1 MKEVVV
7 LMSIKDNFSDYL
19 EKSIDSILSQ
29 SYKDFEFV
37 IIADGSNDKT
47 LDILKYYEK
56 NDKRIKLI
64 INKKNIGLAK
74 SLNKGIVFANSE
86 YIIRQDY
93 DDISHYRR
101 IEFLINY
108 VKRKNLKLALSD
120 CIKIDL
126 KGEKIGY
133 ININNSINYHR
144 KKIEYMNTFVHPSI
158 IIKKDLLVDYG
169 MYNESLICSQ
179 DYELWE
185 KIIKFH
191 SFGVLK
197 KKLLS
202 LRIHNSS
209 ISVLKSKKQREY
221 SFYIGAKVRFPNLAN
236 QINSHI
242 NDKPIDFID
251 KINSKNRIFL
261 SYMQARYFVYIFD
274 EISSFNFFKLN
285 YLAKYYII
293 ILYINRPT
301 YLVRRLLNYN

>member
-242 NDKPIDFID
+242 NEKPIDFID

>member
-197 KKLLS
+197 KKT
-202 LRIHNSS
+202 
-209 ISVLKSKKQREY
+209 LKSSY
-221 SFYIGAKVRFPNLAN
+221 S
-236 QINSHI
+236 
-242 NDKPIDFID
+242 
-251 KINSKNRIFL
+251 
-261 SYMQARYFVYIFD
+261 
-274 EISSFNFFKLN
+274 
-285 YLAKYYII
+285 
-293 ILYINRPT
+293 
-301 YLVRRLLNYN
+301 

>member
-285 YLAKYYII
+285 YLTKYFIFI
-293 ILYINRPT
+293 MYINRPS
-301 YLVRRLLNYN
+301 YLVRRLLNYQ